1 MVKKTFDEFYG
12 IVDCGLNWSIHLAGD
27 RKVLDLKVRFI
38 TALLGFMFLYI
49 QSVSVAAATP
59 EVTAIRLGLHQDK
72 TRFVIELSEK
82 PVYNIFFLPNP
93 YRLVIDMQE
102 VSWKTGTKKKRKT
115 GIIENYRYGLFR
127 QGTSRIVLDLKSPAK
142 ILRQAVLPPA
152 EGKPYRFFIDVQ
164 KTTEAIF
171 REAVVQSRKRQVAL
185 APPVTEVVPDV
196 KKGRKVNIVIDAG
209 HGGIDPG
216 AIGKSGVYEKTLTL
230 QVAKRLRDKLKKN
243 PRYNPIM
250 TRATDVFLSLRERVS
265 VARRY
270 KGDLFISIHADSIS
284 RPDVRGST
292 VYTLSE
298 TASDDEAAA
307 LAKSHNKSDVIAGV
321 DLQDQDNTVQGILI
335 DLAQRETMNF
345 SVKFAKILIP
355 EISRSG
361 IRVVS
366 RSHRYAG
373 FRVLKA
379 PDVPSVLVEL
389 GYLSNRQDEKMLKS
403 RKGQVKLT
411 ASIANAVD
419 KYFDEIKP

>member
-1 MVKKTFDEFYG
+1 M
-12 IVDCGLNWSIHLAGD
+12 
-27 RKVLDLKVRFI
+27 KVRFI
-38 TALLGFMFLYI
+38 TRLLGLLFLCM
-49 QSVSVAAATP
+49 QGMSALAATP
-59 EVTAIRLGLHQDK
+59 EVTAVRLGLHKDK

-102 VSWKTGTKKKRKT
+102 VSWKTGKKKKRKT
-115 GIIENYRYGLFR
+115 GLIENYRYGLFR
-127 QGTSRIVLDLKSPAK
+127 QGTSRIVLDLKAPAK
-142 ILRQAVLPPA
+142 IIRQAVLPPA

-164 KTTEAIF
+164 KTTKATF
-171 REAVVQSRKRQVAL
+171 QEAVIQSRKKQIAL
-185 APPVTEVVPDV
+185 APPVPEIIPEI

-250 TRATDVFLSLRERVS
+250 TRTKDVFLSLRDRVS

-270 KGDLFISIHADSIS
+270 KADLFISIHADSIG
-284 RPDVRGST
+284 RADIRGST

-307 LAKSHNKSDVIAGV
+307 LAKNHNKSDVIAGV

-403 RKGQVKLT
+403 KKGQVKLT
-411 ASIANAVD
+411 ASIAKAVD
-419 KYFDEIKP
+419 KYFDAVKP